1 MMNSGNPKV
10 DTSSRT
16 VSGARIIFL
25 QAVIALSFAVLVGQL
40 WRLQIAHS
48 QGYQSQADANRFRL
62 VAVDAPRGV
71 IYDRQG
77 RLLVQNVPDYTISI
91 VPAALPED
99 NQARYTV
106 LARLSDLLEMPV
118 GTTTASAATAS
129 RAVGGAAT
137 ASLIPSEIA
146 GAGGVSS
153 TARGSQPSIEEI
165 LIENTLSPYA
175 PVAIKAS
182 VDKQVAFLI
191 EEEHSYLPGVVVEVT
206 PRREYPGGALVSH
219 LVGYMGAIPA
229 EDTAYYLDQPDEDYT
244 LRDRVGLMG
253 VELTYEKELRG
264 RKGQKHIEVDAFER
278 EIKTL
283 AIDPPE
289 PGQSLVL
296 TLDLDLQLAAEEAL
310 REGMRRVNSTAGVV
324 IAMQPQTGEILAMVS
339 LPSYDDN
346 LFAKGISVEDYEQ
359 LTANPERPLV
369 NHAIGGQYPPGST
382 FKIIPAAAG
391 LEEKVVDLK
400 TRITCTGKLLLP
412 NKYFPDD
419 PTKAQPFVCW
429 APQGHGT
436 LGIVEAIAQ
445 SCDIFFYHVGGG
457 FENFNGLGIDKL
469 GTYARAF
476 GFGEPTGIALP
487 GESAGLIPNDSWKRV
502 NYGESWTTGDTFNAA
517 IGQGFDL
524 VTPLQLLNATVAV
537 ANGGTLYRP
546 QVVRQ
551 ILDAEGNTVQGFV
564 PEIIRQVPV
573 SAQNLATIREGMRA
587 AVTRGTAHRVNLAEV
602 AVAGKTGTAEY
613 PGLRDADGNL
623 PTHAWF
629 TAFAPYDDPQIALL
643 VFVSGGHEGAKVAV
657 PIAAQILRAYFG
669 LPTPAGEDIVAAP
682 PGD

>member
-1 MMNSGNPKV
+1 MMNSV
-10 DTSSRT
+10 DTKLDGR
-16 VSGARIIFL
+16 SGAAGSARIVFL
-25 QAVIALSFAVLVGQL
+25 QVVTAVSFAVLAGQL
-40 WRLQIAHS
+40 WRLQIVHS

-77 RLLVQNVPDYTISI
+77 RLLVENVPDYSVSV

-99 NQARYTV
+99 SQAKYTV
-106 LARLSDLLEMPV
+106 LARLGQLLEMPV
-118 GTTTASAATAS
+118 SSSTASAASA
-129 RAVGGAAT
+129 AGAGSGATT
-137 ASLIPSEIA
+137 ASLVVGGTGEASGA
-146 GAGGVSS
+146 LASAGG
-153 TARGSQPSIEEI
+153 SQTSIEEI
-165 LIENTLSPYA
+165 LTDNTISPYA
-175 PVAIKAS
+175 PVTIKAS
-182 VDKQVAFLI
+182 VDKQVAFVI

-206 PRREYPGGALVSH
+206 PRREYLSGALVSDV
-219 LVGYMGAIPA
+219 VGYVGAIPA
-229 EDTAYYLDQPDEDYT
+229 ENTAYYLDQPGEDYT
-244 LRDRVGLMG
+244 LQDRVGLMG
-253 VELTYEKELRG
+253 VELTYESELRG

-278 EIKTL
+278 EISTL
-283 AIDPPE
+283 ATDPPQ
-289 PGQSLVL
+289 PGNSLVL
-296 TLDLDLQLAAEEAL
+296 TLDLDLQLAAQEAL

-324 IAMQPQTGEILAMVS
+324 IAMRPQTGEVLAMVS

-346 LFAKGISVEDYEQ
+346 LFAKGISVEDYER
-359 LTANPERPLV
+359 LSADPERPLV
-369 NHAIGGQYPPGST
+369 NHAISGQYPPGST
-382 FKIIPAAAG
+382 FKIIPAAAA

-419 PTKAQPFVCW
+419 PTKAQTFVCW

-457 FENFNGLGIDKL
+457 FGSFNGLGIDRL
-469 GTYARAF
+469 GAYARAF
-476 GFGEPTGIALP
+476 GLGEPTGIALP
-487 GESAGLIPNDSWKRV
+487 GESAGLVPNDLWKRV
-502 NYGESWTTGDTFNAA
+502 NYGESWTMGDTYNAA

-546 QVVRQ
+546 QVVRE
-551 ILDAEGNTVQGFV
+551 IRDAEGNTVQGFV

-573 SAQNLATIREGMRA
+573 SAQNLAIVREGMRA
-587 AVTRGTAHRVNLAEV
+587 AVTRGTAWRVNLAEV

-613 PGLRDADGNL
+613 PGPRDAEGNL

-629 TAFAPYDDPQIALL
+629 TAFAPYEEPEIALL
-643 VFVSGGHEGAKVAV
+643 VFISGGHEGAKVAV

-669 LPTPAGEDIVAAP
+669 LPTPPGEDIVAAP

>member
-1 MMNSGNPKV
+1 MMNRGGAEI
-10 DTSSRT
+10 DTPSRA
-16 VSGARIIFL
+16 VGGARIAFL
-25 QAVIALSFAVLVGQL
+25 QVMIAISFAVVVAQL
-40 WRLQIAHS
+40 WRLQIVQT
-48 QGYQSQADANRFRL
+48 QGYQSQSDANRFRL

-77 RLLVQNVPDYTISI
+77 RLLVQNIPNYTISI

-99 NQARYTV
+99 SQARHTV
-106 LARLSDLLEMPV
+106 LARLAQLLEMPV
-118 GTTTASAATAS
+118 SSATAS
-129 RAVGGAAT
+129 GDLGGAAT
-137 ASLIPSEIA
+137 ASLASDGTS
-146 GAGGVSS
+146 GASADLSS
-153 TARGSQPSIEEI
+153 ARGSESSIEEI
-165 LIENTLSPYA
+165 LAENTLSPYA

-191 EEEHSYLPGVVVEVT
+191 EEEHSYLPGVIVEVA
-206 PRREYPGGALVSH
+206 PQREYPSGALVSH
-219 LVGYMGAIPA
+219 VVGYVGAIPA

-253 VELTYEKELRG
+253 VELTYERELRG
-264 RKGQKHIEVDAFER
+264 RKGQKHSEVDAFER
-278 EIKTL
+278 EITTL

-289 PGQSLVL
+289 PGHSLVL

-346 LFAKGISVEDYEQ
+346 LFSRGISVADYEQ
-359 LTANPERPLV
+359 LSVNPERPLV
-369 NHAIGGQYPPGST
+369 NHAISGQYPPGST
-382 FKIIPAAAG
+382 YKIIPAAAG

-400 TRITCTGKLLLP
+400 TRIRCVGKLLLP

-429 APQGHGT
+429 APLGHGS
-436 LGIVEAIAQ
+436 LGIEDAIAQ

-457 FENFNGLGIDKL
+457 FEGFSGLGVDRL

-476 GFGEPTGIALP
+476 GLGERTGIALP
-487 GESAGLIPNDSWKRV
+487 GESSGLVPNDLWKRV
-502 NYGESWTTGDTFNAA
+502 NYGESWVTGDTYNAA
-517 IGQGFDL
+517 IGQGFVL
-524 VTPLQLLNATVAV
+524 ITPLQLLNATVAV

-546 QVVRQ
+546 QLVHQ
-551 ILDAEGNTVQGFV
+551 ILDAGGNSVQGFV
-564 PEIIRQVPV
+564 PEIIRKVPV
-573 SAQNLATIREGMRA
+573 SAQNLAIVREGMRA

-613 PGLRDADGNL
+613 PGPRDAEGNL

-629 TAFAPYDDPQIALL
+629 TTFAPYEDPEIALL

>member
-1 MMNSGNPKV
+1 MMNSVGPEVNTP
-10 DTSSRT
+10 SRT
-16 VSGARIIFL
+16 LGKGRIAFL
-25 QAVIALSFAVLVGQL
+25 QAVMAISFALVVAQL
-40 WRLQIAHS
+40 WRLQIVQT
-48 QGYQSQADANRFRL
+48 QGYQSQSDANHFRL

-77 RLLVQNVPDYTISI
+77 RLLVQNVPNYTISI
-91 VPAALPED
+91 IPAALPED
-99 NQARYTV
+99 SQARDAV
-106 LARLSDLLEMPV
+106 LTRLAQLLEMPV
-118 GTTTASAATAS
+118 NN
-129 RAVGGAAT
+129 AT
-137 ASLIPSEIA
+137 ASLA
-146 GAGGVSS
+146 GDGTAGTGGVSS
-153 TARGSQPSIEEI
+153 SALGSQSSIEEI
-165 LIENTLSPYA
+165 LTENTLSPYA

-191 EEEHSYLPGVVVEVT
+191 EEEHSYLSGVVVEVA
-206 PRREYPGGALVSH
+206 PRREYPSGGLVSH
-219 LVGYMGAIPA
+219 VVGYVGAVPA

-253 VELTYEKELRG
+253 VELTYEQELRG
-264 RKGQKHIEVDAFER
+264 RKGQKHIEVDAFGR

-283 AIDPPE
+283 ALDPPE
-289 PGQSLVL
+289 PGHSLVL

-339 LPSYDDN
+339 LPNYDDN
-346 LFAKGISVEDYEQ
+346 LFAKGISVADYEQ
-359 LTANPERPLV
+359 LSADPERPLV
-369 NHAIGGQYPPGST
+369 NHAISGQYPPGST
-382 FKIIPAAAG
+382 FKIIPAAAA
-391 LEEKVVDLK
+391 LEEKVIDLK
-400 TRITCTGKLLLP
+400 TRVKCTGKLLLP

-436 LGIVEAIAQ
+436 LGIEDAIAQ
-445 SCDIFFYHVGGG
+445 SCDIFFYTVGGG
-457 FENFNGLGIDKL
+457 FEDFNGLGIDRL

-476 GFGEPTGIALP
+476 GLGEPTGIALS
-487 GESAGLIPNDSWKRV
+487 GESSGLIPNDLWKRE
-502 NYGESWTTGDTFNAA
+502 NYGESWTTGDTYNAT
-517 IGQGFDL
+517 IGQGFVL
-524 VTPLQLLNATVAV
+524 VTPLQLLNATAAV

-546 QVVRQ
+546 QLVRQ
-551 ILDAEGNTVQGFV
+551 ILDVDGNNVQGFV

-573 SAQNLATIREGMRA
+573 SAQNLAIVREGMRA

-613 PGLRDADGNL
+613 PGPRDAQGLL

-629 TAFAPYDDPQIALL
+629 TAFAPYENPQIALL

-657 PIAAQILRAYFG
+657 PIAAQILRAYFD
-669 LPTPAGEDIVAAP
+669 LPTPPGEDIVAAP